1 MITGLRGATLWSED
15 VNNLLPIYQDVVG
28 LPVAV
33 DAPGFA
39 LGTNTARHAAA
50 TAILPAHDRPDDRRH
65 HSGREA
71 F

>member
-33 DAPGFA
+33 DAPGFV
-39 LGTNTARHAAA
+39 LGQAGGASARA
-50 TAILPAHDRPDDRRH
+50 RYK
-65 HSGREA
+65 HSEARGRNSDLA
-71 F
+71 GT